1 MAMEAPVA
9 PTLPAPEEPVCLLGD
24 LHGRADLLARFLTLR
39 RGHFPRHRLIVL
51 GDMIDRGDGSAE
63 ALRLLRA
70 ECAEGAVC
78 LRGNHEEMLLEFLDD
93 PEGLGR
99 RWLEHGG
106 LDTLASFGMRGLP
119 ADPAARVATRDRFR
133 ERLGPGTE
141 AWLRALPRF
150 WRSGDLVATHA
161 GLDPALCPEAQ
172 DPRTPVW
179 GHPAFFEGEPR
190 TDGLWVAHG
199 HVVVERAH
207 MSRGRL
213 ALDTCAYAT
222 GMLSYALID
231 PGAAPS
237 ERVTFAVVPR

>member
-39 RGHFPRHRLIVL
+39 RGHFPGHRLIVL

-78 LRGNHEEMLLEFLDD
+78 LRGNHEEMLLEFLED

-161 GLDPALCPEAQ
+161 GLDPALSPEAQ

-231 PGAAPS
+231 PGVSPS